1 MTPIIAAPGVEAHPA
16 PASGAVVSS
25 RKRGNMK
32 RLLLA
37 AAAVLAMSASAM
49 AGTMNLML
57 DQDSGAFTQT
67 FFGAPNQSTFNATNA
82 SFGNFNI
89 VNITGSTTPTTS
101 APILLTSNTLDVQ
114 TTTTTSHVLQVWIS
128 ANDLTS
134 PIGLIDF
141 FSGLTNVALS
151 DGWAVTLETLV
162 STTNQ
167 MFAGTQLATDTF
179 IGGTLPTVFASN
191 FSDLFDVGAGPY
203 SLTAHYTILTDGL
216 GQANSGITIAGTE
229 TPLPAAVWMFG
240 SGLAGLGALLR
251 RRKKKQAV
259 PLAA

>member
-1 MTPIIAAPGVEAHPA
+1 
-16 PASGAVVSS
+16 
-25 RKRGNMK
+25 MK

-37 AAAVLAMSASAM
+37 TVTVLAMSVSAM

-57 DQDSGAFTQT
+57 DQDAGAFSQT
-67 FFGAPNQSTFNATNA
+67 FFGAPNQSTFTATNA
-82 SFGNFNI
+82 TFGSFDI

-114 TTTTTSHVLQVWIS
+114 TTADGGHVLQVWIS
-128 ANDLTS
+128 ANDLVS
-134 PIGLIDF
+134 PINLIDF

-179 IGGTLPTVFASN
+179 IGGTIPSVFASN
-191 FSDLFDVGAGPY
+191 CRGA
-203 SLTAHYTILTDGL
+203 
-216 GQANSGITIAGTE
+216 SGSSHSCRG
-229 TPLPAAVWMFG
+229 
-240 SGLAGLGALLR
+240 R
-251 RRKKKQAV
+251 
-259 PLAA
+259 

>member
-1 MTPIIAAPGVEAHPA
+1 M
-16 PASGAVVSS
+16 
-25 RKRGNMK
+25 RK
-32 RLLLA
+32 LLLA
-37 AAAVLAMSASAM
+37 TVAVLAMSASAL

-57 DQDSGAFTQT
+57 DQDGGAFSQT
-67 FFGAPNQSTFNATNA
+67 FFGVPGQSTFTATNA
-82 SFGNFNI
+82 AFGNFNI

-114 TTTTTSHVLQVWIS
+114 TTTTTPHILQVWIS

-134 PIGLIDF
+134 PIALVDF

-167 MFAGTQLATDTF
+167 MFTGTQLATDTF
-179 IGGTLPTVFASN
+179 FGGPLPTVFASN
-191 FSDLFDVGAGPY
+191 FSDFFDVGAGPY
-203 SLTAHYTILTDGL
+203 SLTAHYTIFTDGL

-240 SGLAGLGALLR
+240 GGLGLLAMIGR
-251 RRKKKQAV
+251 RRKKTPRSIWDEPVKV
-259 PLAA
+259 